1 MATDPTR
8 ITIAGRA
15 RIYLAPVGTV
25 APVDAAVALA
35 AAWVEVGYTTEDGTH
50 FTSDPTLDTVRS
62 HQSNY
67 PTRRFQ
73 TGDAQHVNADLQEW
87 SADNF
92 GAVFGGGTV
101 TAGVAGNYRY
111 TPPVQGGRKNV
122 SAILEV
128 VDGTKRYRF
137 VVPVCTQDD
146 GVDLGLAKTSE
157 AKLPLRLGVIGSDLA
172 DPWYLLTTDPAF
184 ASMVALA

>member
-15 RIYLAPVGTV
+15 RIYLAPVGTA
-25 APVDAAVALA
+25 APVDSVVALA
-35 AAWVEVGYTTEDGTH
+35 APWTEVGYTTEDGTH
-50 FTSDPTLDTVRS
+50 FTSDPTLDSVRS

-92 GAVFGGGTV
+92 AAVFGGGTV
-101 TAGVAGNYRY
+101 VVGTPGNYKY
-111 TPPVQGGRKNV
+111 VPPVQGARKDV

-137 VVPVCTQDD
+137 VVPRTSQDD
-146 GVDLGLAKTSE
+146 GVDLGLAKTAE
-157 AKLPLRLGVIGSDLA
+157 ARLPLRLGVIGSDIA

-184 ASMVALA
+184 AAMVAMA